1 MDWGRKFSGIVT
13 QTVSVNATNA
23 SCEIILLFWNLGS
36 GVYVFILCS
45 SSITAGCCG
54 VPIRLNLDGVV
65 LAIIV
70 SCTGSC
76 IAERVVNFLLSFGV
90 VLTLFLARLSL
101 GDSYHSG
108 GCDISSDGS
117 VGGVLTLDFGGVIT
131 LELGGSM
138 TGILSCAVR
147 WCTRE

>member
-1 MDWGRKFSGIVT
+1 MPY
-13 QTVSVNATNA
+13 
-23 SCEIILLFWNLGS
+23 NLGQ
-36 GVYVFILCS
+36 VAVFLKV
-45 SSITAGCCG
+45 T
-54 VPIRLNLDGVV
+54 VV
-65 LAIIV
+65 A
-70 SCTGSC
+70 SHGTRGSC
-76 IAERVVNFLLSFGV
+76 IAECVVSFLFYFGA
-90 VLTLFLARLSL
+90 VLTLFLARISL

>member
-1 MDWGRKFSGIVT
+1 MYV
-13 QTVSVNATNA
+13 V
-23 SCEIILLFWNLGS
+23 LLG
-36 GVYVFILCS
+36 S
-45 SSITAGCCG
+45 SSITPGCCG
-54 VPIRLNLDGVV
+54 VSICPNLTCGVF
-65 LAIIV
+65 AIGV
-70 SCTGSC
+70 ACTGLC
-76 IAERVVNFLLSFGV
+76 TAKCVLNFLFYFGAV
-90 VLTLFLARLSL
+90 ITFFLARLSL